1 MHTITIN
8 IKNKE
13 TYEKINWFLRKLKD
27 EVEIVSEED
36 FNDLILLAKTRGEES
51 IPFEEFI
58 KNEDKY

>member
-8 IKNKE
+8 VKNKE

-36 FNDLILLAKTRGEES
+36 FNDLILLAKTRGEETV
-51 IPFEEFI
+51 PFEEFI